1 MSARSSASGAI
12 CKTHIETNLLSDTA
26 GEHMSKELSR
36 NEHIKEASNYL
47 RGTLA
52 EGLRREITGAI
63 TEDDAQLVKFH
74 GMYLQDDRDLRSERT
89 RKKMEKAFAFMI
101 RVRVP
106 GGALTGAQ
114 WLALDQVARDY
125 GNGTV
130 RLTTRQSV
138 QLHGVIKSNLRPT
151 LHAID
156 AVLLDSIAACGDVNR
171 NVMCNPNPH
180 QSRAHAGAL
189 ELARAISDHLT
200 PRTPAYREIWLDGER
215 IAGGENEVAEP
226 IYGKTYLP
234 RKFKI
239 AIAVPP
245 SNDVDVFAHDLGFIA
260 ILDPDGDVQG
270 WNVTAGG
277 GMGMTHGEPETYP
290 RTADI
295 MGFCAGGDALA
306 VAEAVVTVQRDWGDR
321 GNRKH
326 ARLKYTIE
334 DRGLDAFRA
343 EVERRAG
350 AKLAAAEPF
359 AFTSTGDRYGWT
371 EGEDGRGHL
380 TLFIGNGRLRDAGPG
395 AQQLSALR
403 RIADIHDGDLRITAN
418 QNLIVASVP
427 PQRRAAIEQIAA
439 SNALLAPRSGLRRN
453 SMACVALPTCGLALA
468 ESERYLPDL
477 MDALDER
484 LAAHGLSA
492 DEIVIR
498 MTGCPNG
505 CARPYLAEIGLVG
518 KGPGRYNLYLGA
530 AFDGSRLSK
539 LYAEDVDHAAIIA
552 QLDPLFAVY
561 AAERGLGEHF
571 GDFVVRAGFVART
584 GNGRDFHANA
594 GARRAA

>member
-1 MSARSSASGAI
+1 MSQ
-12 CKTHIETNLLSDTA
+12 
-26 GEHMSKELSR
+26 ELSR
-36 NEHIKEASNYL
+36 NERIKEASDYL

-52 EGLRREITGAI
+52 EGIRREITGAI
-63 TEDDAQLVKFH
+63 SEDDAQLVKFH
-74 GMYLQDDRDLRSERT
+74 GMYLQDDRDLRPERT
-89 RKKMEKAFAFMI
+89 RKKMEKAFAFMV

-106 GGALTGAQ
+106 GGVLTPAQ
-114 WLALDQVARDY
+114 WLALDRVARDY
-125 GNGTV
+125 GSGSV

-138 QLHGVIKSNLRPT
+138 QLHGIIKSNLQST
-151 LHAID
+151 LRAID
-156 AVLLDSIAACGDVNR
+156 SVLLNSIAACGDVNR
-171 NVMCNPNPH
+171 NVMCNPNPYA
-180 QSRAHAGAL
+180 SRAHAAAL
-189 ELARAISDHLT
+189 DLAREISDHLT

-215 IAGGENEVAEP
+215 IAGGEDEVVEP

-260 ILDPDGDVQG
+260 VLDSNGDVQG

-277 GMGMTHGEPETYP
+277 GMGMTHGEPDTYP
-290 RTADI
+290 RTADV
-295 MGFCAGGDALA
+295 MGFCARSDALA
-306 VAEAVVTVQRDWGDR
+306 IAEAVVTVQRDWGDR
-321 GNRKH
+321 ANRKH

-350 AKLAAAEPF
+350 VKLGPAKPF
-359 AFTSTGDRYGWT
+359 VLTSTGDRYGWT

-380 TLFIGNGRLRDAGPG
+380 TLFIMSGRLRDVGTQ

-403 RIADIHDGDLRITAN
+403 RIAEQHDGDFRITAN
-418 QNLIVASVP
+418 QNLIVAGVRP
-427 PQRRAAIEQIAA
+427 ERRAAIEEIAA
-439 SNALLAPRSGLRRN
+439 SNGLSAPPSGLRRN
-453 SMACVALPTCGLALA
+453 AVACVALPTCGLALA

-477 MDALDER
+477 LDALDAR
-484 LAAHGLSA
+484 LAAHGLSR
-492 DEIVIR
+492 DDIVIR

-539 LYAEDVDHAAIIA
+539 LYAEDVDHAAIIRE
-552 QLDPLFAVY
+552 LDPLFAAY
-561 AAERGLGEHF
+561 AAERKAGEHF
-571 GDFVVRAGFVART
+571 GDFVIRAGFVTRT
-584 GNGRDFHANA
+584 RNGRDFHANV
-594 GARRAA
+594 GAKRAA